1 MVDDAPGHVAEY
13 IKAGTEAFILL
24 KTLYPL
30 LPTQSRDEVETKIQ
44 AAQDALEKANV
55 ELAKAWN
62 YKLCKCS
69 FPPQI
74 MLWDK
79 TEGANICPKCS
90 DRNPRP
96 PERPSYEEDFINVR
110 G

>member
-1 MVDDAPGHVAEY
+1 MVDDTPGHVSEF

-44 AAQDALEKANV
+44 AAEEALQKANV

-62 YKLCKCS
+62 YKLCRCG

-79 TEGANICPKCS
+79 AQRTNICPKCY
-90 DRNPRP
+90 DKNPRP
-96 PERPSYEEDFINVR
+96 LEQNTYEDEFIR
-110 G
+110 TRR